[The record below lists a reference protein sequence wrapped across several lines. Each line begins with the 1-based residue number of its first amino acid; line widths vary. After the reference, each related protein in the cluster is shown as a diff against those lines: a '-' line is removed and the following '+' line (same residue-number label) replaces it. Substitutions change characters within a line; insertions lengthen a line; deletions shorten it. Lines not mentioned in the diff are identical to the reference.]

1 MRTSGRKFHPTT
13 RRDLDDGAEVNAAFV
28 SLLASCGLH
37 KIEPLGCVRDLLC
50 LLPCWP
56 HHRVL
61 DLAPVNWRKTLQQRQ
76 AQETLDA
83 NVLRRVV
90 LGLSGAV
97 HRSQD
102 LPERPTAV
110 SDG

>member
-1 MRTSGRKFHPTT
+1 MGS
-13 RRDLDDGAEVNAAFV
+13 DDGGEVNAAFV

-37 KIEPLGCVRDLLC
+37 KIEPLGYLRDLFC
-50 LLPCWP
+50 LLPRWP

-61 DLAPVNWRKTLQQRQ
+61 ELAPVNWSKTLQQRE

-90 LGLSGAV
+90 LGLSGVAPHGPQALQPQAPAV
-97 HRSQD
+97 RNASISAAD
-102 LPERPTAV
+102 LR
-110 SDG
+110 